1 MKLFPNH
8 GCLLQE
14 TSGTSQSPASS
25 FRQGDPIALARS
37 GSLREDSPRRAA
49 SMQQLRK
56 LLVFMQVSAN
66 SSEQQTEKPAP
77 ALVMQSSV

>member
-1 MKLFPNH
+1 
-8 GCLLQE
+8 
-14 TSGTSQSPASS
+14 
-25 FRQGDPIALARS
+25 
-37 GSLREDSPRRAA
+37 
-49 SMQQLRK
+49 MQQLRK